1 MSVKGTMMKDTNM
14 IERRTSSA
22 GLDAL
27 LTPRNCVLVL
37 IDHQPFQFAGQ
48 RSHDTQTIINN
59 VVGLA
64 KSAKLFGVP
73 TLLTTVVQDR
83 GGYIIKPLQD
93 VFPEQKPIDRTFINT
108 WEDERVVQWIKKT
121 GKTKIV
127 MAALWTEICLA
138 MPAIQALGEGYEVY
152 IVTDASGGVTSEAH
166 DMAVRRM
173 VQAGAVPMTWLAV
186 QGELQRDWARESTAA
201 GLAEILAQHG
211 GGSGVAFAWEM
222 QLLAGMTGGSRVN
235 A

>member
-1 MSVKGTMMKDTNM
+1 MKTTSDSRNPKAG
-14 IERRTSSA
+14 IE
-22 GLDAL
+22 AL
-27 LTPRNCVLVL
+27 LTPDNCVLIL
-37 IDHQPFQFAGQ
+37 IDHQPYQFAGL

-64 KSAKLFGVP
+64 KAAKVFGVP
-73 TLLTTVVQDR
+73 TLLTTVLENQGDF
-83 GGYIIKPLQD
+83 IIKPIQD
-93 VFPEQKPIDRTFINT
+93 VFPDQKPIDRTFINT
-108 WEDERVVQWIKKT
+108 WEDSRIPEWVKKT
-121 GKTKIV
+121 GRKKIV

-152 IVTDASGGVTSEAH
+152 IVTDASGGVSAEAH

-186 QGELQRDWARESTAA
+186 QGELQRDWARESTALA
-201 GLAEILAQHG
+201 LAEILAQHG

-222 QLLAGMTGGSRVN
+222 QLLGGKAGG

>member
-1 MSVKGTMMKDTNM
+1 MKAAQIMSDVRNPK
-14 IERRTSSA
+14 A
-22 GLDAL
+22 GLAAL
-27 LTPRNCVLVL
+27 LTPENCVLIL
-37 IDHQPFQFAGQ
+37 IDHQPFQFAGL
-48 RSHDTQTIINN
+48 RSHDTQSIINN

-64 KSAKLFGVP
+64 KAAKMFRVP
-73 TLLTTVVQDR
+73 TLLTTVLERQ
-83 GGYIIKPLQD
+83 GGYILKPLQD

-108 WEDERVVQWIKKT
+108 WEDARVVDWVKKM
-121 GKTKIV
+121 GRKKIV

-152 IVTDASGGVTSEAH
+152 IVTDASGAVTSEAH
-166 DMAVRRM
+166 EMAVRRM
-173 VQAGAVPMTWLAV
+173 VQAGAVPMTWMAV

-222 QLLAGMTGGSRVN
+222 QLLAGMTGGSR